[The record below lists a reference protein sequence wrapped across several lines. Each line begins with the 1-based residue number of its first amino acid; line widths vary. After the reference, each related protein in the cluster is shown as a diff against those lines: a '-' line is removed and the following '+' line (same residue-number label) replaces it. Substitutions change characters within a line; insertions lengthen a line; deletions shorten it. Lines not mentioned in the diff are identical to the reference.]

1 MEEMIA
7 IINFGSQYSALI
19 ARRFRELGVYS
30 ELFSHATSAKELIR
44 LPVKGIVLSG
54 GPNSIYATGAPSLD
68 PSILALQLPILGICY
83 GMQALAHALWGKV
96 TAAEAREYGRA
107 RVKVS
112 TDNPLLPR
120 GTLPVW
126 MSHGDQVT
134 EVPPGF
140 RVLAGTGNC
149 PVAAMAD
156 FKRKIFG
163 LQFHPEVE
171 QTLDGMEI
179 LRCFALEICGC
190 SQSWKPASIIT
201 QAVESVKKQVGDKK
215 VLAGLSGGVDS
226 AIATAIVRKAI
237 GDNLT
242 AVFVDTGLLRK
253 GEPQAVEAAFRPI
266 LGDHLVVV
274 DASDEFYE
282 KLKGVTEPEAKRRII
297 GSLFI
302 DTFQRTSTQLGDFP
316 FLVQGTIYPDVI
328 ESSSPGSK
336 SSERIKSHHNVG
348 GLPEKM
354 PFKVVEPLRQLFKDE
369 VRRVGEELGLPAEL
383 VWRQP
388 FPGPGLAVRCLGKV
402 TRERVAV
409 LREADAIFTS
419 ELAHAGLL
427 GKPVN
432 RKMISQA
439 FAVLLP
445 VRSVGV
451 MGDGRTY
458 QEVVALRAVRTSDF
472 MTAEW
477 FPVPARLLARISS
490 RIVNEVRGVNRVV
503 YDITGKPPAT
513 IEWE

>member
-7 IINFGSQYSALI
+7 IIDFGSQYSALI

-30 ELFSHATSAKELIR
+30 ELFPHTISAQELTR

-54 GPNSIYATGAPSLD
+54 GPNSIYATGAPRFD
-68 PSILALQLPILGICY
+68 PSIIDLHLPILGICY
-83 GMQALAHALWGKV
+83 GMQALAHALGGKV
-96 TAAEAREYGRA
+96 TAAESREYGRA
-107 RVKVS
+107 RVKVP

-140 RVLAGTGNC
+140 TILAGTGNC
-149 PVAAMAD
+149 PVAAMID

-163 LQFHPEVE
+163 IQFHPEVE
-171 QTLDGMEI
+171 QTAEGMEI
-179 LRCFALEICGC
+179 LRRFALEICGF
-190 SQSWKPASIIT
+190 SPGWKPASIIS

-215 VLAGLSGGVDS
+215 VLSALSGGVDS
-226 AIATAIVRKAI
+226 AIATVIVRKAV

-253 GEPQAVEAAFRPI
+253 GEPQAVEAAFRSI

-274 DASDEFYE
+274 FAADEFYE
-282 KLKGVTEPEAKRRII
+282 KLKGVTDPEAKRRII

-302 DTFQRTSTQLGDFP
+302 ETFQRTATQLGDFP

-328 ESSSPGSK
+328 ESRSSGSQT
-336 SSERIKSHHNVG
+336 SERIKTHHNVG

-354 PFKVVEPLRQLFKDE
+354 PFQVVEPLRQLFKDE
-369 VRRVGEELGLPAEL
+369 VRLVGEELDLPTEL

-388 FPGPGLAVRCLGKV
+388 FPGPGLAVRCLGEV
-402 TRERVAV
+402 SRERVEV

-419 ELAHAGLL
+419 ELVRAGLL

-458 QEVVALRAVRTSDF
+458 QEAVALRAVRTSDF

-477 FPVPARLLARISS
+477 FPIPSRLLARISS
-490 RIVNEVRGVNRVV
+490 RIVNEVHGVNRVA